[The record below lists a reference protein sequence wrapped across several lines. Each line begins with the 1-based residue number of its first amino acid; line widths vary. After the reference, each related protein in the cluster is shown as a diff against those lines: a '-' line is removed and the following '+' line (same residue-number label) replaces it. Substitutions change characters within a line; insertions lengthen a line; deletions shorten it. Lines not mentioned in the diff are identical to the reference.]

1 MKHFFTLMLAM
12 VMSTMTAMA
21 TDYTDNLIITV
32 DGGKPTTV
40 NDVKITVTQQEN
52 EKYSFSLKNFSF
64 AGLKVGDI
72 ELNDIEGQE
81 KDGIITLNV
90 PETNIK
96 VKNPAIGTGTL
107 INTLGGI
114 NFSMTAKI
122 SNVTNKMYA
131 DMTMK
136 AMRQN
141 IKAIYG
147 DENNIITTG
156 INKPQT
162 VTLPNGINAIYN
174 LAGQQVS
181 SMASGNVYIVKTTD
195 GKTKKVVKK

>member
-1 MKHFFTLMLAM
+1 MKQLFTLMLAM

-64 AGLKVGDI
+64 AGMKVGDI

-90 PETNIK
+90 PETKIK
-96 VKNPAIGTGTL
+96 IKNPALGIGTT
-107 INTLGGI
+107 INLAGGI
-114 NFSMTAKI
+114 NFSMAAKI

-131 DMTMK
+131 DMTMIAIK
-136 AMRQN
+136 QN

-174 LAGQQVS
+174 LAGQQVG
-181 SMASGNVYIVKTTD
+181 SMTSGQVYIIKTTD
-195 GKTKKVVKK
+195 GQTKKVIKK

>member
-64 AGLKVGDI
+64 AGTKVGDI

-90 PETNIK
+90 PETKIK
-96 VKNPAIGTGTL
+96 VKNPALGIGTT
-107 INTLGGI
+107 INILGGI
-114 NFSMTAKI
+114 KFSMTAKI

-136 AMRQN
+136 AMAQN

-147 DENNIITTG
+147 DEKNITTG
-156 INKPQT
+156 IKAPQAT
-162 VTLPNGINAIYN
+162 TKANNATSIFT

-181 SMASGNVYIVKTTD
+181 SMTSGNVYIVKTTD
-195 GKTKKVVKK
+195 GKTKKVIKK

>member
-1 MKHFFTLMLAM
+1 MKKLFTLLFVIIA
-12 VMSTMTAMA
+12 SAMTAMA
-21 TDYTDNLIITV
+21 TDYTDNLIITI
-32 DGGKPTTV
+32 DNGKPTTV

-64 AGLKVGDI
+64 AGKKVGDI

-90 PETNIK
+90 PETKIN
-96 VKNPAIGTGTL
+96 VKNPALGIGTT
-107 INTLGGI
+107 INIWGGI
-114 NFSMTAKI
+114 KFSMTAKI

-136 AMRQN
+136 AIGQN

-147 DENNIITTG
+147 DEKNITTG
-156 INKPQT
+156 ISNLPVSNDNEKEEIFNLQGQRISEAKP
-162 VTLPNGINAIYN
+162 
-174 LAGQQVS
+174 GQVVI
-181 SMASGNVYIVKTTD
+181 MKKGGKAVKVL
-195 GKTKKVVKK
+195 K

>member
-1 MKHFFTLMLAM
+1 MKKLFTLLFVIIA
-12 VMSTMTAMA
+12 SAMTAMA

-32 DGGKPTTV
+32 DGGNPTTV

-64 AGLKVGDI
+64 AGTKVGDI

-90 PETNIK
+90 PETKIK
-96 VKNPAIGTGTL
+96 VKNPALGIGTT
-107 INTLGGI
+107 INILGGI
-114 NFSMTAKI
+114 KFSMTAKI

-136 AMRQN
+136 AMAQN

-147 DENNIITTG
+147 DEKNITTG
-156 INKPQT
+156 ISN
-162 VTLPNGINAIYN
+162 LPVDNTNDKVELYN
-174 LAGQQVS
+174 LQGQRISEAKPGQVVIEKRGGK
-181 SMASGNVYIVKTTD
+181 AVKVL
-195 GKTKKVVKK
+195 K

>member
-21 TDYTDNLIITV
+21 TDYTDNLIVTV
-32 DGGKPTTV
+32 DGGNPTTV

-64 AGLKVGDI
+64 AGAKVGDI

-90 PETNIK
+90 PETKIN
-96 VKNPAIGTGTL
+96 VTNPALGIGTT
-107 INTLGGI
+107 INFLGGI
-114 NFSMTAKI
+114 KFSMTAKI

-147 DENNIITTG
+147 DEKNITTG
-156 INKPQT
+156 IKAPQAT
-162 VTLPNGINAIYN
+162 TKANNATSIFT

-181 SMASGNVYIVKTTD
+181 SMTPGQVYIVKTSD
-195 GKTKKVVKK
+195 GKTTKVIKK

>member
-52 EKYSFSLKNFSF
+52 EKYSFSLKDFSF

-136 AMRQN
+136 AMKQN

-147 DENNIITTG
+147 DENNIIATG

-181 SMASGNVYIVKTTD
+181 SMVSGNVYIVKTTD
-195 GKTKKVVKK
+195 GKTKKVIKK

>member
-1 MKHFFTLMLAM
+1 MKKLFTLLFVIIA
-12 VMSTMTAMA
+12 SAMTAMA

-32 DGGKPTTV
+32 DGGNPTTV

-64 AGLKVGDI
+64 AGTKVGDI

-90 PETNIK
+90 PETKIN
-96 VKNPAIGTGTL
+96 VKNPALGIGTT
-107 INTLGGI
+107 INFLGGI
-114 NFSMTAKI
+114 KFSMTAKI
-122 SNVTNKMYA
+122 SNVNNKMYA

-147 DENNIITTG
+147 DEKNITTG
-156 INKPQT
+156 ISN
-162 VTLPNGINAIYN
+162 LPVDNTNDKVELYN
-174 LAGQQVS
+174 LQGQRISEAKPGQVVIEKR
-181 SMASGNVYIVKTTD
+181 G
-195 GKTKKVVKK
+195 GKAVKVVK

>member
-1 MKHFFTLMLAM
+1 MKKLFMLLFAI
-12 VMSTMTAMA
+12 VSSVMTAMA

-32 DGGKPTTV
+32 DKDTTTIK
-40 NDVKITVTQQEN
+40 DVKITVTQQEN
-52 EKYSFSLKNFSF
+52 GKYSFSLKNFSF
-64 AGLKVGDI
+64 AGSKVGDI

-96 VKNPAIGTGTL
+96 IKNPETL
-107 INTLGGI
+107 GKTINLLGGI

-136 AMRQN
+136 AIRQN
-141 IKAIYG
+141 IKAVFG
-147 DENNIITTG
+147 DESNIIATG
-156 INKPQT
+156 ISNLPVTNDNEKEEMFNLQGQRISEAKP
-162 VTLPNGINAIYN
+162 
-174 LAGQQVS
+174 GQV
-181 SMASGNVYIVKTTD
+181 VIVKKG
-195 GKTKKVVKK
+195 GKAVKVVK

>member
-52 EKYSFSLKNFSF
+52 EKYSFSLKDFSF

-136 AMRQN
+136 AMKQN

-147 DENNIITTG
+147 DENNIIATG

-181 SMASGNVYIVKTTD
+181 SMTSGNVYIVKTTD
-195 GKTKKVVKK
+195 GKIKKVIKK

>member
-52 EKYSFSLKNFSF
+52 EKYSFSLKDFSF

-90 PETNIK
+90 PETKIN
-96 VKNPAIGTGTL
+96 VKNPVGLGTT
-107 INTLGGI
+107 INFFGGI

-136 AMRQN
+136 AMGQN

-147 DENNIITTG
+147 DKKNITTG
-156 INKPQT
+156 ISN
-162 VTLPNGINAIYN
+162 LPVDNTNDKVELYN
-174 LAGQQVS
+174 LQGQRISEAKPGQV
-181 SMASGNVYIVKTTD
+181 VIVKKG
-195 GKTKKVVKK
+195 GKAVKVVK

>member
-52 EKYSFSLKNFSF
+52 KKYSFSLKNFSF
-64 AGLKVGDI
+64 AGMKVGDI

-96 VKNPAIGTGTL
+96 VKKPAITGTL
-107 INTLGGI
+107 INKLGGI

-122 SNVTNKMYA
+122 SNVTNEMYA

-136 AMRQN
+136 AMKQN

-147 DENNIITTG
+147 DENNIIATG

-174 LAGQQVS
+174 LAGQQVG
-181 SMASGNVYIVKTTD
+181 SMTSGQVYIIKTTD
-195 GKTKKVVKK
+195 GQTKKVIKK

>member
-52 EKYSFSLKNFSF
+52 EKYSFSLKDFSF

-90 PETNIK
+90 PETKIY
-96 VKNPAIGTGTL
+96 VQNPAIGTGTT
-107 INTLGGI
+107 INLFGGI

-136 AMRQN
+136 AMGQN

-147 DENNIITTG
+147 DEKNITTG
-156 INKPQT
+156 IKAPQAT
-162 VTLPNGINAIYN
+162 TKANNATSIFT

-181 SMASGNVYIVKTTD
+181 SMTSGNVYIVKTTD
-195 GKTKKVVKK
+195 GKTKKVIKK

>member
-1 MKHFFTLMLAM
+1 MKKLFTLLFVIIA
-12 VMSTMTAMA
+12 SAMTAMA

-32 DGGKPTTV
+32 DGGNPTTV

-64 AGLKVGDI
+64 AGTKVGDI

-96 VKNPAIGTGTL
+96 IKNPALGIGTT
-107 INTLGGI
+107 INLFGGI

-136 AMRQN
+136 AMKQN

-147 DENNIITTG
+147 DEKNITTG
-156 INKPQT
+156 ISN
-162 VTLPNGINAIYN
+162 LPVDNTNEKVELYN
-174 LAGQQVS
+174 LQGQRISEAKPGQVVIEKR
-181 SMASGNVYIVKTTD
+181 G
-195 GKTKKVVKK
+195 GKAVKVVK

>member
-21 TDYTDNLIITV
+21 TDYTDNLIVTV
-32 DGGKPTTV
+32 DGGNPTTV

-64 AGLKVGDI
+64 AGTKVGDI

-90 PETNIK
+90 PETKIRI
-96 VKNPAIGTGTL
+96 KNPALGIGTT
-107 INTLGGI
+107 INFLGGI
-114 NFSMTAKI
+114 KFSMTAKI

-136 AMRQN
+136 AMAQN

-147 DENNIITTG
+147 DEKNITTG
-156 INKPQT
+156 IKAPQAT
-162 VTLPNGINAIYN
+162 TKANNATSIFT
-174 LAGQQVS
+174 LAGQQIS
-181 SMASGNVYIVKTTD
+181 SMTSGNVYIVKTTD
-195 GKTKKVVKK
+195 GKTKKVIKK

>member
-1 MKHFFTLMLAM
+1 MKKLFTLLFVIIA
-12 VMSTMTAMA
+12 SAMTAMA
-21 TDYTDNLIITV
+21 TDYTDNLIITI
-32 DGGKPTTV
+32 DNGKPTTV

-64 AGLKVGDI
+64 AGKKVGDI

-90 PETNIK
+90 PETKIN
-96 VKNPAIGTGTL
+96 VKNPALGIGTT
-107 INTLGGI
+107 INILGGI
-114 NFSMTAKI
+114 KFSMTAKI

-136 AMRQN
+136 AIGQN

-147 DENNIITTG
+147 DEKNITTG
-156 INKPQT
+156 ISN
-162 VTLPNGINAIYN
+162 LPVDNTNDKVELYN
-174 LAGQQVS
+174 LQGQRISEAKPGQVVIEKRGGK
-181 SMASGNVYIVKTTD
+181 AVKVL
-195 GKTKKVVKK
+195 K

>member
-21 TDYTDNLIITV
+21 TDYTDNLIVTV
-32 DGGKPTTV
+32 DGGNPTTV

-64 AGLKVGDI
+64 AGTKVGDI

-90 PETNIK
+90 PETKIK
-96 VKNPAIGTGTL
+96 VKNPALGIGTT
-107 INTLGGI
+107 INFLGGI
-114 NFSMTAKI
+114 KFSMTAKI

-136 AMRQN
+136 AMAQN

-147 DENNIITTG
+147 EEKNITTG
-156 INKPQT
+156 IKAPQAT
-162 VTLPNGINAIYN
+162 TKANNATSIFT

-181 SMASGNVYIVKTTD
+181 SMTSGNVYIVKTTD
-195 GKTKKVVKK
+195 GKTKKVIKK

>member
-21 TDYTDNLIITV
+21 TDYTDNLFVTV
-32 DGGKPTTV
+32 DGGNPTTV

-64 AGLKVGDI
+64 AGTKVGDI

-90 PETNIK
+90 PETKIK
-96 VKNPAIGTGTL
+96 VKNPALGIGTA
-107 INTLGGI
+107 INILGGI
-114 NFSMTAKI
+114 KFSMTAKI

-136 AMRQN
+136 AMAQN

-147 DENNIITTG
+147 EEKNITTG
-156 INKPQT
+156 IKAPQAT
-162 VTLPNGINAIYN
+162 TKANNATSIFT

-181 SMASGNVYIVKTTD
+181 SMTSGNVYIVKTTD
-195 GKTKKVVKK
+195 GKTKKVIKK

>member
-21 TDYTDNLIITV
+21 TDYTDDLIITV
-32 DGGKPTTV
+32 DGGNPTTV

-64 AGLKVGDI
+64 AGTKVGDI

-90 PETNIK
+90 PETQIK
-96 VKNPAIGTGTL
+96 VKNPAFGIGTT
-107 INTLGGI
+107 INLFGGI

-136 AMRQN
+136 AIKQN

-147 DENNIITTG
+147 DEKNITTG
-156 INKPQT
+156 IKAPQAT
-162 VTLPNGINAIYN
+162 TKANNATSIFT

-181 SMASGNVYIVKTTD
+181 SMTSGNVYIVKTTD
-195 GKTKKVVKK
+195 GKIKKVIKK

>member
-52 EKYSFSLKNFSF
+52 EKYSFSLKDFSF

-136 AMRQN
+136 AMKQN

-147 DENNIITTG
+147 DEKNITTG
-156 INKPQT
+156 IKAPQAT
-162 VTLPNGINAIYN
+162 TIANNATSIFT

-195 GKTKKVVKK
+195 GKTKKAIKK

>member
-12 VMSTMTAMA
+12 VMSTMAAMA

-90 PETNIK
+90 PETKIK
-96 VKNPAIGTGTL
+96 VKNPAFGIGTT
-107 INTLGGI
+107 INLAGGI
-114 NFSMTAKI
+114 NFSMISKI
-122 SNVTNKMYA
+122 SNITNKMYA

-136 AMRQN
+136 AMGQN

-147 DENNIITTG
+147 DEKNITTG
-156 INKPQT
+156 IKAPQAT
-162 VTLPNGINAIYN
+162 TKANNATSIFT

>member
-21 TDYTDNLIITV
+21 TDYTDNLIVTV
-32 DGGKPTTV
+32 DGGNPTTV

-64 AGLKVGDI
+64 AGTKVGDI

-90 PETNIK
+90 PETKIRI
-96 VKNPAIGTGTL
+96 KNPALGIGTT
-107 INTLGGI
+107 INFLGGI
-114 NFSMTAKI
+114 KFSMTAKI

-136 AMRQN
+136 AMAQN

-147 DENNIITTG
+147 DEKNITTG
-156 INKPQT
+156 IKAPQAT
-162 VTLPNGINAIYN
+162 TKANNATSIFT

-181 SMASGNVYIVKTTD
+181 SMTSGNVYIVKTTD

>member
-32 DGGKPTTV
+32 DGGEPTTV

-90 PETNIK
+90 PETKIK
-96 VKNPAIGTGTL
+96 VKNPAFGIGTT
-107 INTLGGI
+107 INLAGGI
-114 NFSMTAKI
+114 NFSMISKI
-122 SNVTNKMYA
+122 SNITNKMYA

-136 AMRQN
+136 AMGQN

-147 DENNIITTG
+147 DEKNITTG
-156 INKPQT
+156 IKAPQAT
-162 VTLPNGINAIYN
+162 TKANNATSIFT

-181 SMASGNVYIVKTTD
+181 TMTSGNVYIVKTTD

>member
-21 TDYTDNLIITV
+21 TDYTDNLIITI

-64 AGLKVGDI
+64 AGMKVGDI

-147 DENNIITTG
+147 DENNIIATG

-181 SMASGNVYIVKTTD
+181 SMTSGNVYIVKTTD

>member
-1 MKHFFTLMLAM
+1 MKQLFTLMLAM

-64 AGLKVGDI
+64 AGAKVGDI

-90 PETNIK
+90 PETKIK
-96 VKNPAIGTGTL
+96 VKNPAFGIGTT
-107 INTLGGI
+107 INLAGGI

-136 AMRQN
+136 AMGQN

-181 SMASGNVYIVKTTD
+181 SMVSGNVYIVKTTD
-195 GKTKKVVKK
+195 GKTKKVIKK

>member
-64 AGLKVGDI
+64 AGTKVGDI

-90 PETNIK
+90 PETKIK
-96 VKNPAIGTGTL
+96 IKNPALGLGTT
-107 INTLGGI
+107 INLFGGI

-136 AMRQN
+136 AIKQN

-147 DENNIITTG
+147 DEKNITTG
-156 INKPQT
+156 IKAPQAT
-162 VTLPNGINAIYN
+162 TKANNATSIFT

-195 GKTKKVVKK
+195 GKTKKVIKK

>member
-1 MKHFFTLMLAM
+1 MKHFFTLILAM

-21 TDYTDNLIITV
+21 TDYTDNLIVTV
-32 DGGKPTTV
+32 DGGNPTTV

-64 AGLKVGDI
+64 AGTKVGDI

-90 PETNIK
+90 PETKIRI
-96 VKNPAIGTGTL
+96 KNPALGIGTT
-107 INTLGGI
+107 INFLGGI
-114 NFSMTAKI
+114 KFSMTAKI

-136 AMRQN
+136 AMAQN

-147 DENNIITTG
+147 DEKNITTG
-156 INKPQT
+156 IKAPQAT
-162 VTLPNGINAIYN
+162 TKANNATSIFT

-181 SMASGNVYIVKTTD
+181 SMTSGNVYIVKTTD
-195 GKTKKVVKK
+195 GKTKKVIKK

>member
-1 MKHFFTLMLAM
+1 MKKLFTLLFVIIA
-12 VMSTMTAMA
+12 SAMTAMA

-64 AGLKVGDI
+64 AGTKVGDI

-81 KDGIITLNV
+81 KGGIITLNV

-96 VKNPAIGTGTL
+96 IKNPALVIGTL
-107 INTLGGI
+107 INIKGI
-114 NFSMTAKI
+114 DFSMTAKI
-122 SNVTNKMYA
+122 SNATNKMYA

-136 AMRQN
+136 AIGQN

-147 DENNIITTG
+147 DEKNITTG
-156 INKPQT
+156 ISN
-162 VTLPNGINAIYN
+162 LPVDNTNDKVELYN
-174 LAGQQVS
+174 LQGQRISEAKPGQVVIEKRGGK
-181 SMASGNVYIVKTTD
+181 AVKVL
-195 GKTKKVVKK
+195 K

>member
-64 AGLKVGDI
+64 AGQKVGDI

-90 PETNIK
+90 PETKIK
-96 VKNPAIGTGTL
+96 VKNPAFGIGTT
-107 INTLGGI
+107 INLAGGI

-122 SNVTNKMYA
+122 SNVNNKMYA

-136 AMRQN
+136 AMGQN

-147 DENNIITTG
+147 DEKNITTG
-156 INKPQT
+156 IKAPQAT
-162 VTLPNGINAIYN
+162 TKANNATSIFT

-181 SMASGNVYIVKTTD
+181 SMTSGNVYIVKTTD
-195 GKTKKVVKK
+195 GKTKKVIKK

>member
-1 MKHFFTLMLAM
+1 MKKLFTLLFVIIA
-12 VMSTMTAMA
+12 SAMTAMA
-21 TDYTDNLIITV
+21 TDYTDNLIITI
-32 DGGKPTTV
+32 DNGKPTTV

-64 AGLKVGDI
+64 AGKKVGDI

-90 PETNIK
+90 PETKIN
-96 VKNPAIGTGTL
+96 VKNPALGIGTT
-107 INTLGGI
+107 INIWRGI
-114 NFSMTAKI
+114 KFSMTAKI

-136 AMRQN
+136 AIGQN

-147 DENNIITTG
+147 DEKNITTG
-156 INKPQT
+156 ISNLPVSNDNEKEEIFNLQGQRISEAKP
-162 VTLPNGINAIYN
+162 
-174 LAGQQVS
+174 GQV
-181 SMASGNVYIVKTTD
+181 VIVKKG
-195 GKTKKVVKK
+195 GKAVKVVK

>member
-1 MKHFFTLMLAM
+1 MKKLFTLLFVIIA
-12 VMSTMTAMA
+12 SAMTAMA

-32 DGGKPTTV
+32 DGGNPTTV

-64 AGLKVGDI
+64 AGTKVGDI

-90 PETNIK
+90 PETKIK
-96 VKNPAIGTGTL
+96 VKNPALGIGTT
-107 INTLGGI
+107 INFLGGI
-114 NFSMTAKI
+114 KFSMTAKI
-122 SNVTNKMYA
+122 SNVNNKMYA

-147 DENNIITTG
+147 DEKNITTG
-156 INKPQT
+156 ISN
-162 VTLPNGINAIYN
+162 LPVDNTNDKVELYN
-174 LAGQQVS
+174 LQGQRISEAKPGQV
-181 SMASGNVYIVKTTD
+181 VIVKKG
-195 GKTKKVVKK
+195 GKAVKVVK

>member
-1 MKHFFTLMLAM
+1 MKKLFTLLFVIIA
-12 VMSTMTAMA
+12 SAMTAMA

-64 AGLKVGDI
+64 AGTKVGDI

-81 KDGIITLNV
+81 KGGIITLNV

-96 VKNPAIGTGTL
+96 IKNPAWGIGTL
-107 INTLGGI
+107 INSLGGI

-122 SNVTNKMYA
+122 SNATNKMYA

-136 AMRQN
+136 AKGQN

-147 DENNIITTG
+147 DEKNITTG
-156 INKPQT
+156 ISN
-162 VTLPNGINAIYN
+162 LPVDNTNDKVELYN
-174 LAGQQVS
+174 LQGQRISEAKPGQVVIEKRGGK
-181 SMASGNVYIVKTTD
+181 AVKVL
-195 GKTKKVVKK
+195 K

>member
-32 DGGKPTTV
+32 DGGNPTTV

-64 AGLKVGDI
+64 AGTKVGDI

-90 PETNIK
+90 PETKIK
-96 VKNPAIGTGTL
+96 VKNPALGIGTT
-107 INTLGGI
+107 INFLGGI
-114 NFSMTAKI
+114 KFSMTAKI
-122 SNVTNKMYA
+122 SNVNNKMYA

-136 AMRQN
+136 AMMQN

-147 DENNIITTG
+147 DEKNITTG
-156 INKPQT
+156 IKAPQAT
-162 VTLPNGINAIYN
+162 TKANNTTSIFS

-181 SMASGNVYIVKTTD
+181 SMTSGNVYIVKTTD
-195 GKTKKVVKK
+195 GKTKKVIKK